1 MRLYIPQTL
10 FVLNRVTIISIAMSL
25 SAGCTKLV
33 PNVTANSND
42 CLDIHGRSLKA
53 TKADNNN
60 YILQEEIT
68 YTPNTSYC
76 KEYELSIRK
85 TICVGKDCKT
95 SKKHALNGKYN
106 KMRMSFI
113 VNKGKMDEKFTIITE
128 ILLKNSQIKTY
139 GYKFYPRDCLHRACK
154 E

>member
-1 MRLYIPQTL
+1 
-10 FVLNRVTIISIAMSL
+10 MSL

-33 PNVTANSND
+33 PNVTANGND

-53 TKADNNN
+53 TKGDNNN
-60 YILQEEIT
+60 YIFHEEIT

-76 KEYELSIRK
+76 NENELSIRK
-85 TICVGKDCKT
+85 TICVDKDCKT

-113 VNKGKMDEKFTIITE
+113 VNERNMDKKFTIITD
-128 ILLKNSQIKTY
+128 ILLKDSQIKTY
-139 GYKFYPRDCLHRACK
+139 GYEFYPRDCLDKACK